1 MDSCHII
8 SCPYSDH
15 SAVVLNCDVPDSL
28 PHGPGRWKLNVLIL
42 VDPDL
47 VASIKTFSL
56 QKRTCKNSFVSLQA
70 WWDRGK
76 QKLKGICIKHC
87 EQKAKVK
94 DDSHSLLTN
103 LADHLKSKIDLG
115 QVSLL
120 PIYSNVLNQISAF
133 DLSDAQGTKLRS
145 RVKWAEEDESSP
157 RYFLR
162 LEKKRGAHDWFSAM
176 KNSDGSVVSDL
187 DGICNSWVQFKTYL
201 FTVEEVDL
209 SVQKLVVERFCSS
222 FL

>member
-1 MDSCHII
+1 M
-8 SCPYSDH
+8 
-15 SAVVLNCDVPDSL
+15 
-28 PHGPGRWKLNVLIL
+28 
-42 VDPDL
+42 
-47 VASIKTFSL
+47 
-56 QKRTCKNSFVSLQA
+56 
-70 WWDRGK
+70 
-76 QKLKGICIKHC
+76 
-87 EQKAKVK
+87 K
-94 DDSHSLLTN
+94 DDSRSLLTN

-133 DLSDAQGTKLRS
+133 DLSDAQGAKVRS

-187 DGICNSWVQFKTYL
+187 DGICNSWVQFYTSL

-209 SVQKLVVERFCSS
+209 SVQECLLSNVSARLSS
-222 FL
+222 EQASLCEGYLTVFLRLLMV

>member
-1 MDSCHII
+1 M
-8 SCPYSDH
+8 
-15 SAVVLNCDVPDSL
+15 
-28 PHGPGRWKLNVLIL
+28 
-42 VDPDL
+42 
-47 VASIKTFSL
+47 
-56 QKRTCKNSFVSLQA
+56 
-70 WWDRGK
+70 
-76 QKLKGICIKHC
+76 
-87 EQKAKVK
+87 K
-94 DDSHSLLTN
+94 DDSSSLLTN

-133 DLSDAQGTKLRS
+133 DLSDAQGTKVRS

-209 SVQKLVVERFCSS
+209 SVQECLLSNVSARLSS
-222 FL
+222 EQASLCEGYLTVFLRLLMV